1 MALETQRATRSSTT
15 THRMQTKSV
24 TRSQR
29 HGAVEDLIKHT
40 NERFNHFIKHA
51 VASNMWDFLGNG
63 STPSNLNLA
72 KTDSEATVSAVS
84 RNLNHPLNSV
94 DGFTATAYWND
105 RQAQARHGTLITP
118 RHIYACDHYVPTSP
132 AGTYP
137 DGSFV
142 AGDKLAFKDNKN
154 NTYFRTVIGVSD
166 EIVGGAIDAEVATL
180 NEDLPDAIQPMK
192 ILPPDVTSYIEV
204 EQNTRTFS
212 AYNNLEAW
220 PTSGDGTPRGLIVQ
234 YDNMIP
240 QPIMNLGRDR
250 YGNWGTQAIVNVVA
264 RNQGQLPSVELAQ
277 SDALV
282 NHDSS
287 GLIDNPSFL
296 YQTFKNIFTNTI
308 NGLLK
313 HLNTSGGGTS
323 GPQYTPYRDV
333 NEYNHFPT
341 LDLTISSGTSGGPR
355 IGIINNECVL
365 FGRVD
370 GGNMSSELW
379 GTQVSPHSKT
389 AISGQVQADIDSQTI
404 LTAIAAADA
413 AGGVSTGYKPES
425 IDLSG
430 QFSKPKNNVGIQ
442 SGNAVADNWPNDA
455 TPGALVGGTATGLPS
470 IPGEPDITFS

>member
-1 MALETQRATRSSTT
+1 MALETQRATKSSTT
-15 THRMQTKSV
+15 THRMQTRSV

-29 HGAVEDLIKHT
+29 HGAVKDLIKHT

-63 STPSNLNLA
+63 STPSNLALSKNS
-72 KTDSEATVSAVS
+72 SEATVAAVS
-84 RNLNHPLNSV
+84 RNLNHPLNNV

-118 RHIYACDHYVPTSP
+118 RHIYACDHYVPTVP

-137 DGSFV
+137 NGSFV

-166 EIVGGAIDAEVATL
+166 EILGGTIDAEVATL
-180 NEDLPDAIQPMK
+180 NEDLPDSIQPMK

-204 EQNTRTFS
+204 ELNVRTFS

-220 PTSGDGTPRGLIVQ
+220 TSTGGDGTPKGLIVQ
-234 YDNMIP
+234 YDGMIP
-240 QPIMNLGRDR
+240 QPIMNLGRNR
-250 YGNWGTQAIVNVVA
+250 YGKWGTQAIVNVKA
-264 RNQGQLPSVELAQ
+264 QNLGHLPSVVLAKA
-277 SDALV
+277 DALV

-287 GLIDNPSFL
+287 SIQDNPSFL
-296 YQTFKNIFTNTI
+296 YQKFKNIFTSTI
-308 NGLLK
+308 NGLTR
-313 HLNTSGGGTS
+313 HLSTSSGATS
-323 GPQYTPYRDV
+323 GPQYIPYRDV
-333 NEYNHFPT
+333 NEYNHYPT
-341 LDLTISSGTSGGPR
+341 LDLNIPSGSSGGPR

-389 AISGQVQADIDSQTI
+389 ALGGGGQVQADIDSQTI

-425 IDLSG
+425 INLSG

-442 SGNAVADNWPNDA
+442 SGNAVADNWPNNA
-455 TPGALVGGTATGLPS
+455 TPPVFAGGLPS
-470 IPGEPDITFS
+470 ISGEPDITFS